1 MKIKEQGFSNRYL
14 NTYYTD
20 VVVECDRVSRQY
32 EEDLGLEQLAILFF
46 SFILEVVVAFVLLLV
61 EMLNEKYWN
70 IRRVIP
76 TLSSF

>member
-1 MKIKEQGFSNRYL
+1 
-14 NTYYTD
+14 
-20 VVVECDRVSRQY
+20 
-32 EEDLGLEQLAILFF
+32 
-46 SFILEVVVAFVLLLV
+46 VVAFVLLLV